1 VPDTL
6 ADEEG
11 VPVLPDET
19 ASTAS
24 APPNAPTLCPYCGH
38 LGSDPTRCESCRG
51 LFEPLSRQATQN
63 AMGPWQLRDESRK
76 FQPGFSFD
84 TLRRLVSR
92 GRINRHSIVRG
103 PTTRQFWTYACNAP
117 GVAVLLG
124 ECHSCHTRVEPDEYL
139 CGKCG
144 AALSP
149 PQDRQTLGLSSVQL
163 LPGDASPDAVAHSS
177 LAAAS
182 APAPATPA
190 TPQQRTATPT
200 ARQRPAHPPGTQ
212 LPAKATPP
220 AQEQQ
225 SRQTTRRLRER
236 LRFMSVLFVTTLGIN
251 IVLLAAV
258 GVLFFAGEL
267 PFRFGFG
274 IDGERDAQPATT
286 QQEQQQES
294 SIKPGPTPPAQR
306 DDAAAPAPTVQ
317 PDEQPPVPIDPG
329 TEQWSEDLTRA
340 AILEG
345 EGDVESLSTALRLL
359 EGVLREAR
367 LETGDPTA
375 NYPHLEA
382 RLERIRDRIEYLEL
396 RELF

>member
-1 VPDTL
+1 
-6 ADEEG
+6 
-11 VPVLPDET
+11 
-19 ASTAS
+19 
-24 APPNAPTLCPYCGH
+24 
-38 LGSDPTRCESCRG
+38 
-51 LFEPLSRQATQN
+51 
-63 AMGPWQLRDESRK
+63 MGPWQLRDEARK

-92 GRINRHSIVRG
+92 GRITRQSIVRG

-117 GVAVLLG
+117 GIAVLLG

-163 LPGDASPDAVAHSS
+163 LPGDASPEAVAHSS
-177 LAAAS
+177 LTAAS
-182 APAPATPA
+182 ASSAAPT
-190 TPQQRTATPT
+190 TQATPT
-200 ARQRPAHPPGTQ
+200 QQQQRASTPAVRQRPAHPPGTQ
-212 LPAKATPP
+212 VPAEAAPP
-220 AQEQQ
+220 AQDQQ

-251 IVLLAAV
+251 IVLLAVV

-274 IDGERDAQPATT
+274 LDGQQEAQPAAT
-286 QQEQQQES
+286 QQPQES
-294 SIKPGPTPPAQR
+294 AITPGPTPPAQR
-306 DDAAAPAPTVQ
+306 DVATTPAPTAQ

-329 TEQWSEDLTRA
+329 TEQWTEDLTRA

-367 LETGDPTA
+367 LETGDPGA
-375 NYPHLEA
+375 SYPHLEA
-382 RLERIRDRIEYLEL
+382 RLERIRDQIEYLEL